1 MLTKDER
8 KKNRRDEVKDKKKEG
23 MRKDFFF
30 FLENIKQ
37 KGKDKIRDFFLLCIY
52 IYLFLFL
59 KKVRLGS

>member
-30 FLENIKQ
+30 LENKRV
-37 KGKDKIRDFFLLCIY
+37 KIRKERFFILCIY
-52 IYLFLFL
+52 LFIYLFIFIFE
-59 KKVRLGS
+59 KG

>member
-1 MLTKDER
+1 MLTKDET

-37 KGKDKIRDFFLLCIY
+37 KGKDKKIDFFLLCIY
-52 IYLFLFL
+52 IFIYFCF
-59 KKVRLGS
+59 

>member
-23 MRKDFFF
+23 MRKEC

-37 KGKDKIRDFFLLCIY
+37 KGKDKKESFFLLCIY
-52 IYLFLFL
+52 YFLFF
-59 KKVRLGS
+59 KKG

>member
-30 FLENIKQ
+30 LENIKQ
-37 KGKDKIRDFFLLCIY
+37 KGKDKKRDFFFYVYIY
-52 IYLFLFL
+52 IIFVFE
-59 KKVRLGS
+59 KG